1 MGGGGSPSGRLLCAS
16 PCGHLFCEG
25 CWSGGGEGKG
35 KGNGAC
41 PVCGARV
48 DPGAGPLPCLDG
60 FDGPRLVAA
69 MAEELGYR
77 SCRSGGASAG
87 ALPGSRAVAPLPVTV
102 VRRNGHGGRA
112 AYCPDGDGDGG
123 RRRRRRRRKQ

>member
-1 MGGGGSPSGRLLCAS
+1 M
-16 PCGHLFCEG
+16 
-25 CWSGGGEGKG
+25 
-35 KGNGAC
+35 
-41 PVCGARV
+41 

-87 ALPGSRAVAPLPVTV
+87 ALPGSRAVAPLPVAV

-112 AYCPDGDGDGG
+112 AYCPDGDGDGDGG
-123 RRRRRRRRKQ
+123 RRRRRRRRKQSRREKAGGG